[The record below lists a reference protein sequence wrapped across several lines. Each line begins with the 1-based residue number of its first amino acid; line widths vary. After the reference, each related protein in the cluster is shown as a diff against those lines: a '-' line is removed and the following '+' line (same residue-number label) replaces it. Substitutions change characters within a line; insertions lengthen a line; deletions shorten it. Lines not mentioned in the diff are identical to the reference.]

1 MKYVSLCRL
10 FAMETFDLNRLR
22 GRASFPFETI
32 AVAISFSPTL
42 EALLSEAKRI
52 SDTLQASLLLI
63 HVGVKSR
70 EKEAR
75 LEKLITKLNIDEK
88 KCRINWMDGEPVDT
102 ILKLCKL
109 NVVDLLIIGALR
121 KENIVRFYLGSVA
134 RKISRRAK
142 CSVLL
147 LTHPSVDS
155 KKVKRFVVNGEDSP
169 KSLHS
174 LNTAIYLAKRFQVN
188 EITVVKEIHVPGLTM
203 AIAEVST
210 APEASRMRKIMAEE
224 EEQQLESVVKKC
236 DAGAIK
242 LNQRVIKGKPGYAIG
257 KFAKDKKADLLVLNS
272 PDTRLG
278 FFDRIFTHDIEYIL
292 ADLPCDLLIVH
303 SRLH

>member
-1 MKYVSLCRL
+1 
-10 FAMETFDLNRLR
+10 METFDLNRLK
-22 GRASFPFETI
+22 GRPSFPFETI
-32 AVAISFSPTL
+32 AVAINFSPTL

-52 SDTLQASLLLI
+52 ADTVQASLLLI

-70 EKEAR
+70 EKEIR
-75 LEKLITKLNIDEK
+75 LERLITKLNIDEK

-121 KENIVRFYLGSVA
+121 KENIVKFYLGSVA

-147 LTHPSVDS
+147 LTHPSVDAQ
-155 KKVKRFVVNGEDSP
+155 KVKRFVVNGEDNP

-174 LNTAIYLAKRFQVN
+174 LNTAIYLANKFHVN
-188 EITVVKEIHVPGLTM
+188 EITVVKEIHVPGLAM
-203 AIAEVST
+203 AMAEDST
-210 APEASRMRKIMAEE
+210 APEASRMRKNLADE
-224 EEQQLESVVKKC
+224 EEQHLESVIKKC
-236 DAGAIK
+236 DTSNVK
-242 LNQRVIKGKPGYAIG
+242 LTQKVIKGKPGYAIG
-257 KFAKDKKADLLVLNS
+257 KYAKDKKADLLVLNS

-303 SRLH
+303 SRPH